1 MSEVSSPQ
9 SAEHLPVV
17 ESTPASLIKAVD
29 AMSEMSG
36 DAQRSINLT
45 DPILVQ
51 TEVLEEEDQT
61 EAAEELTGGTCHAS
75 CFL

>member
-1 MSEVSSPQ
+1 
-9 SAEHLPVV
+9 
-17 ESTPASLIKAVD
+17 
-29 AMSEMSG
+29 MSEMSG

-51 TEVLEEEDQT
+51 AEVLEEEDQT

-75 CFL
+75 CFQYILQK